1 MILCWGFNGNGK
13 FDTRSFYN
21 ELRMIPNSIF
31 PWKGILESK
40 GSQKSGFFLW
50 TTAHD
55 HILTLDNL
63 MLRGRSLAN
72 QCCMC
77 RCSGESVDH
86 LLIHCHVA
94 NSLLVFMLQAF
105 GI

>member
-1 MILCWGFNGNGK
+1 MCWGFNGNGK
-13 FDTRSFYN
+13 FDTRLFYN

-31 PWKGILESK
+31 PSKGIWK
-40 GSQKSGFFLW
+40 VKVPKRVAFFLW
-50 TTAHD
+50 MTAHD
-55 HILTLDNL
+55 RILTLDNL

-94 NSLLVFMLQAF
+94 NSLWVFMLQAF